1 MVEIDMR
8 KNRKKFL
15 LKWASIAIALIISY
29 LVVFEFIID
38 KRPAVEWTLIKADS
52 GQTQAE
58 SQLVKL
64 PNGQVLLFN
73 AGEASGSLMFHLKK
87 QKIKDIDYLLLSS
100 YQPSAISGL
109 LDILKKG
116 TRIKE
121 VLFNPFSLE
130 NSSWL
135 EIKEKLLRE
144 GVKTTPLESGK
155 VIFSQAITQL
165 QILAL
170 EKNSLVLRLV
180 HGKNSLAVGTGSPSG
195 LGHQLSKLNCDS
207 LRTEVLFNYTETE
220 TKEPYL
226 DWVGCLKPVYDLSS
240 EKGTFKILFKG
251 DSFKLKR
258 R

>member
-1 MVEIDMR
+1 MAR
-8 KNRKKFL
+8 NRSKFL
-15 LKWASIAIALIISY
+15 LKWALIALGLIITY

-100 YQPSAISGL
+100 YQPAAISGIS
-109 LDILKKG
+109 DILKKG
-116 TRIKE
+116 TRIKQ
-121 VLFNPFSLE
+121 VFYNP
-130 NSSWL
+130 SSAESPSWI
-135 EIKEKLLRE
+135 EIKQKFLRE

-155 VIFSQAITQL
+155 VIISQAITQL

-180 HGKNSLAVGTGSPSG
+180 HGKNSLAVGIGSPSG
-195 LGHQLSKLNCDS
+195 LGHQLSRLNCDL
-207 LRTEVLFNYTETE
+207 LRTEVLFNYTEIE